1 MTAVLRAEKL
11 SKWYGNILGISDINL
26 EIGPGITGLLGPN
39 GAGKS
44 TFLKI
49 AAGQLKP
56 KIGSLQIFG
65 ENVFGNHLLFKRIG
79 FCPEHDSAYM
89 EMSGWQFIMLLARL
103 HGFARSAAAKRA
115 KRRWPPSVCWK
126 ARTGPSRATAS
137 ACASACAWPPAF
149 STNPNC

>member
-1 MTAVLRAEKL
+1 MSAVLQAEKL

-26 EIGPGITGLLGPN
+26 EIGSGITGLVRSN

-56 KIGSLQIFG
+56 KIGSLTLFG
-65 ENVFGNHLLFKRIG
+65 EAVFGNHRLFRRIG

-89 EMSGWQFIMLLARL
+89 EMSGWQFILLLARL
-103 HGFARSAAAKRA
+103 HGFTGSEAGQGARRPWTRSA
-115 KRRWPPSVCWK
+115 CWT
-126 ARTGPSRATAS
+126 ARIVRSKATAS
-137 ACASACAWPPAF
+137 ACASACAWHRA
-149 STNPNC
+149 SSMNPRC